1 MNFRE
6 LKNPPESFQIWGAVE
21 PGIQYII
28 VLDLEDGTYSASYKM
43 KEWNNKKPA
52 FYLGSELDTFAKA
65 EELCLIHQASISTK
79 N

>member
-6 LKNPPESFQIWGAVE
+6 LKDPPKDFRIWGAVE
-21 PGIQYII
+21 PDIQYVI
-28 VLDLEDGTYSASYKM
+28 VLDLQVGTYSASYKM

-52 FYLGSELDTFAKA
+52 AFLGSELDTFDRAKD
-65 EELCLIHQASISTK
+65 LCLLHQASISTR